1 GWPFCLSCLF
11 CLSCFTLALQL
22 HGRSRAT
29 RARSISTESGSTE
42 SGSTE
47 SGSTESGSTESGSTE
62 SGSTESGSTESG
74 KISPD
79 QSRPAF
85 IQRRPVLDARRGSA
99 RELQQLPHVRPG
111 PAGPARL
118 CRFLKPELGLVAHA
132 GSPPAR
138 VAQFADDLRRG
149 RSAPAAS

>member
-1 GWPFCLSCLF
+1 MGYGVWGMGYGYGKAISFSPLPTPHSLFPFCLSCLF

-29 RARSISTESGSTE
+29 RARSISKESGSA
-42 SGSTE
+42 
-47 SGSTESGSTESGSTE
+47 
-62 SGSTESGSTESG
+62 ESG

-79 QSRPAF
+79 QSRRAF

-99 RELQQLPHVRPG
+99 RELQQLPYVRPG

-118 CRFLKPELGLVAHA
+118 RRFLEPELGLVASA

-149 RSAPAAS
+149 RSAPPAS